1 MQLSTRQAR
10 VYKLATILGPGK
22 PVTAAKIITALA
34 CSEPTLTR
42 ALKDLRESY
51 SADIKYSKASHA
63 YQLVDPG
70 LLNTKQLRR
79 MSEALTANA
88 QLKPAQTVNVVSLDK
103 EKKKAVSLSLK
114 MSILQKIELISML
127 SGVTRSEAVEMI
139 VGEYA
144 DRLIREIK
152 AEQKAGE

>member
-10 VYKLATILGPGK
+10 VYTLATLLGPGK
-22 PVTAAKIITALA
+22 PVTATKVIATLA

-42 ALKDLRESY
+42 VLKDLRESY
-51 SADIKYSKASHA
+51 YADIKYSKASHT
-63 YQLVDPG
+63 YQLVNAG
-70 LLNTKQLRR
+70 LLNKKQLRR
-79 MSEALTANA
+79 MGEALNANA
-88 QLKPAQTVNVVSLDK
+88 QLKISETASVISLDK

-114 MSILQKIELISML
+114 MSILQKIELLALL
-127 SGVTRSEAVEMI
+127 SSITRSEAVEMI

-152 AEQKAGE
+152 AEQKL

>member
-34 CSEPTLTR
+34 CSEPT
-42 ALKDLRESY
+42 Y

-70 LLNTKQLRR
+70 LLNKKQLRR

>member
-22 PVTAAKIITALA
+22 PVTAAKIIAALA

-51 SADIKYSKASHA
+51 SADIKYSKANHA
-63 YQLVDPG
+63 YQLVNPG
-70 LLNTKQLRR
+70 LLNKKQLRR
-79 MSEALTANA
+79 MSEALNVNE
-88 QLKPAQTVNVVSLDK
+88 QRKPAKTTSFVSLDK

-114 MSILQKIELISML
+114 MSILQKIELVALL
-127 SGVTRSEAVEMI
+127 SKITRSEAVEMI

>member
-1 MQLSTRQAR
+1 
-10 VYKLATILGPGK
+10 
-22 PVTAAKIITALA
+22 
-34 CSEPTLTR
+34 
-42 ALKDLRESY
+42 
-51 SADIKYSKASHA
+51 
-63 YQLVDPG
+63 
-70 LLNTKQLRR
+70 

-144 DRLIREIK
+144 DRFTHEIK